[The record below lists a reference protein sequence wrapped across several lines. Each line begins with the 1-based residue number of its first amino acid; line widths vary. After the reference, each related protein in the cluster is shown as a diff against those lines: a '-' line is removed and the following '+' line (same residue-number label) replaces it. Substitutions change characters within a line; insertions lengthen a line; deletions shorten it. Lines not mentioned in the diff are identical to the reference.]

1 MMPKFSLRS
10 VVICGSLSLLI
21 IELGGLALV
30 LTCSTYSNCHINII
44 EQLLYLSP
52 NVSSIGPVG
61 NRKVAQNSTLKTQE
75 FPPNGGTIRVFL
87 LPLNPIEHLF
97 SGLVKRIIGSYSV
110 KLSPELWS
118 TRGAEPLYCTL
129 NRLKVIRNYF
139 SLFFSL

>member
-1 MMPKFSLRS
+1 MQKFSLRS
-10 VVICGSLSLLI
+10 VVICGSLALLI

-30 LTCSTYSNCHINII
+30 LTCSTYSNCDIKII

-75 FPPNGGTIRVFL
+75 FPPNGGTIRVLL
-87 LPLNPIEHLF
+87 LPLNPLEHLF

-118 TRGAEPLYCTL
+118 TRGAETLYCTL

-139 SLFFSL
+139 SLFSL